1 MLTFNPG
8 SKRKATE
15 EPNTPS
21 DTKRIKSSYSEEPEA
36 NNIPK
41 APTVIP
47 FPEKASHTNQLSRDM
62 LTSRSPR

>member
-21 DTKRIKSSYSEEPEA
+21 DAKRIKSSYSEEPED
-36 NNIPK
+36 NIPK
-41 APTVIP
+41 APSVIP
-47 FPEKASHTNQLSRDM
+47 FPEKASHTTQLSRDI
-62 LTSRSPR
+62 LIL